1 MDHHRDLHSF
11 PTRRSSDLS
20 DQGPGPEIRRKMELM
35 ICAYS
40 ERTSC
45 KTAQMPTCGGTGGS
59 GRGEVPRYI
68 DILVERMATI
78 ISPMRSEEHTSE
90 LQSHSDL
97 VCRLL

>member
-1 MDHHRDLHSF
+1 
-11 PTRRSSDLS
+11 
-20 DQGPGPEIRRKMELM
+20 MELM

-78 ISPMRSEEHTSE
+78 ISPMKSRAKGRVRKPAIRARPPTISSTAMAGASV
-90 LQSHSDL
+90 SGIGMPSL
-97 VCRLL
+97 VNRPTPWLT